1 MGRFKH
7 ENCEMAVARDGY
19 IVAYMGDD
27 ERGEHLYKFVS
38 SGTYR
43 PGMDNPSSLL
53 EDGTLYAAR
62 FDEDG
67 TGLWLALTPETTG
80 MDTAE
85 TCIHTRQAA
94 TAAGATTMGPA
105 RVGSGQSQGCRSL
118 LLPHQQQESRY
129 KRATCECGQSQ
140 AQ

>member
-1 MGRFKH
+1 
-7 ENCEMAVARDGY
+7 
-19 IVAYMGDD
+19 MGDD

-80 MDTAE
+80 MDTAKSAF
-85 TCIHTRQAA
+85 T
-94 TAAGATTMGPA
+94 PA
-105 RVGSGQSQGCRSL
+105 RRQRPQGPPPWTGPSG
-118 LLPHQQQESRY
+118 
-129 KRATCECGQSQ
+129 
-140 AQ
+140 